1 MKKRPLFYLFC
12 IVATIGG
19 LFVSS
24 CNDDD
29 YPGATPDE
37 ITAHYSN
44 KLSDGTRANL
54 SLTYNGHD
62 LIGKSVNLETGDSRT
77 AKITLQCVLPHE
89 AETVITDVAL
99 SPDGQGGYTFSGIG
113 TGSQTAT
120 TFGYSGSVKKGHLS
134 VDVSGA
140 QIPANPLAQAGTL
153 NMVATDDETIDEESP
168 NGTVRKT
175 LHASGT
181 GTLYIS
187 SLGMNVGDMVGN
199 LAGNF
204 LKTVLGD
211 IKFNADGNIIA
222 SYAGIPEGLD
232 IMQDLINGKGIQN
245 RPEADWNQSPVNLV
259 SYYMADDNTIYV
271 TPNVDMIIRQIRLN
285 QATTRADDNLLVAL
299 PKAYA
304 LLNQWATT
312 GIKLEVKKNSKEYV
326 RLNSTTYVRYEGDY
340 TITFNKDEI
349 DPILSL
355 IRVLPDII
363 KDINIEIPGLGEVP
377 LGFITDI
384 IGSVTDF
391 SLTFYFNAENA
402 G

>member
-12 IVATIGG
+12 VVAIIGG
-19 LFVSS
+19 LFVTS

-29 YPGATPDE
+29 YPGAAPDE
-37 ITAHYSN
+37 ITAQYSN
-44 KLSDGTRANL
+44 KLSDGPRTNL

-62 LIGKSVNLETGDSRT
+62 LIGKSVNLETNDSRT
-77 AKITLQCVLPHE
+77 ARLTLLCVLPHE
-89 AETVITDVAL
+89 AETLITDVAL
-99 SPDGQGGYTFSGIG
+99 TPDGQGGYTFSGTG
-113 TGSQTAT
+113 TGSQTT
-120 TFGYSGSVKKGHLS
+120 TSFGYSGSVKKGRLS

-140 QIPANPLAQAGTL
+140 KIPANPLAQASKL
-153 NMVATDDETIDEESP
+153 SLVASKDETIDEEMP

-181 GTLYIS
+181 GSLYIS
-187 SLGMNVGDMVGN
+187 SLGMNVGDMVGK

-204 LKTVLGD
+204 MKTVLGD
-211 IKFNADGNIIA
+211 IKFNADGNILA
-222 SYAGIPEGLD
+222 SYAAIPEGLD
-232 IMQDLINGKGIQN
+232 IMEDLINGNGIQN
-245 RPEADWNQSPVNLV
+245 RPEADWKQSPVNLV
-259 SYYMADDNTIYV
+259 SYYMPDDHTIYV

-285 QATTRADDNLLVAL
+285 QAATRADDNLLVAL
-299 PKAYA
+299 PKVYA
-304 LLNQWATT
+304 MLNRWATT
-312 GIKLEVKKNSKEYV
+312 GIKLEVKENSKEYV

-340 TITFNKDEI
+340 TITFNKEEI
-349 DPILSL
+349 DPIFSL
-355 IRVLPDII
+355 LKVLPDII

-384 IGSVTDF
+384 VGSVTDF